1 MSGEMSGE
9 ASIALGRP
17 EGTTVEVKAGDLE
30 VIPAGVGH
38 CNARSSNDFAVLGAH
53 PRGQESHDLRTG
65 EESERSEVLDNI
77 CNVPLPEADPLFGS
91 GGPLLDRWS
100 R

>member
-1 MSGEMSGE
+1 M
-9 ASIALGRP
+9 
-17 EGTTVEVKAGDLE
+17 
-30 VIPAGVGH
+30 IPAGVGH

-65 EESERSEVLDNI
+65 EESERSEALDNI